1 MWTLFADVEQSV
13 IWGVNMRVCVCARL
27 LVRAVRGS
35 TLLLPSVSLMLESLP
50 LAFEH
55 VLISTGQ
62 SVNGERH
69 VSVRLT
75 LKKCFCAS
83 RSRNHKRTSGW

>member
-1 MWTLFADVEQSV
+1 M
-13 IWGVNMRVCVCARL
+13 
-27 LVRAVRGS
+27 VRGS
-35 TLLLPSVSLMLESLP
+35 TLLLLSVLLMLESFSLV
-50 LAFEH
+50 FEH

-62 SVNGERH
+62 SVNGEGR

-75 LKKCFCAS
+75 LKKRFCAS